1 MFSEEEKIEETNAAE
16 VAESPAAGAPGETDT
31 TSGAASAA
39 PECASGE
46 PAETPRA
53 GTESGPADSAAED
66 APAAEESAKEGSE
79 AEEAPAAEESA
90 KEGSEAEEAPGGENP
105 AAAESGAESAD
116 PALVAALEEAA
127 RWKDRAARLQ
137 ADFDNYRKRQ
147 ARERE
152 DVLRQANADLLEE
165 LLPVLDQ
172 TDTAIA
178 AVSKDA
184 TDAAK
189 PFLEGFE
196 LVRRTFLNAVAKFGL
211 KPVESPVG
219 KPLDPATSEALSVMK
234 TGQAK
239 PGCVVFESRKGY
251 TLGGKLLRASQVVV
265 EQED

>member
-1 MFSEEEKIEETNAAE
+1 MFSEEEQIEETNAAE
-16 VAESPAAGAPGETDT
+16 VAESPAVGAPGETDT

-53 GTESGPADSAAED
+53 GTESGPADSAAEN
-66 APAAEESAKEGSE
+66 APAT
-79 AEEAPAAEESA
+79 EESA

>member
-1 MFSEEEKIEETNAAE
+1 MFDEEEKIEETQSEAE
-16 VAESPAAGAPGETDT
+16 TPVTGGESAVEDI
-31 TSGAASAA
+31 SDAA
-39 PECASGE
+39 PEATAKTG
-46 PAETPRA
+46 AEEGA
-53 GTESGPADSAAED
+53 AD
-66 APAAEESAKEGSE
+66 AAEESVTEAGAEEGAVEESVAEAGSE
-79 AEEAPAAEESA
+79 KGAADAAP
-90 KEGSEAEEAPGGENP
+90 EAEG
-105 AAAESGAESAD
+105 AD

-152 DVLRQANADLLEE
+152 EIVRQANADLLEE

-184 TDAAK
+184 TDAAR
-189 PFLEGFE
+189 PFLDGFE

-211 KPVESPVG
+211 KPVDSPVG

-234 TGQAK
+234 TGQAE
-239 PGCVVFESRKGY
+239 PGCVVFESRRGY
-251 TLGGKLLRASQVVV
+251 MLGGRLLRASQVVV

>member
-1 MFSEEEKIEETNAAE
+1 MFDEEEKNEEIHPEAE
-16 VAESPAAGAPGETDT
+16 
-31 TSGAASAA
+31 ASAA
-39 PECASGE
+39 EKDG
-46 PAETPRA
+46 
-53 GTESGPADSAAED
+53 AAED
-66 APAAEESAKEGSE
+66 GAAESVAEASVVEPATEGAPA
-79 AEEAPAAEESA
+79 EAPAAKAEPEEGVA
-90 KEGSEAEEAPGGENP
+90 EEPAAEAEPEEG
-105 AAAESGAESAD
+105 AAEAEPEAEAVD
-116 PALVAALEEAA
+116 PALAAALEDAA

-152 DVLRQANADLLEE
+152 DVIRQANADLLEE

-184 TDAAK
+184 TDASK
-189 PFLEGFE
+189 PFLDGFE

-234 TGQAK
+234 TGQAA